1 MYNKS
6 LKNNIGKI
14 QYSVF
19 MKLISKHF
27 PPIHKFIKVFN
38 NNNNNNNNDN
48 NNNNNDK
55 NMHRQIRAFS
65 QHTGHFCNIA

>member
-1 MYNKS
+1 
-6 LKNNIGKI
+6 
-14 QYSVF
+14 

-27 PPIHKFIKVFN
+27 PPIHKFIKVF
-38 NNNNNNNNDN
+38 NNNNNNNDN

>member
-1 MYNKS
+1 
-6 LKNNIGKI
+6 
-14 QYSVF
+14 

-27 PPIHKFIKVFN
+27 PPIHKFIKVF

>member
-38 NNNNNNNNDN
+38 NNNNNNDN